1 MPRTI
6 EERLQEV
13 LSAVGGEWPQA
24 CPESL
29 DTIAQLLRTLLADF
43 KAEGI
48 AGRTIMDPARI
59 QLDNC

>member
-13 LSAVGGEWPQA
+13 L
-24 CPESL
+24 ESIKSIDEKHRIYTL
-29 DTIAQLLRTLLADF
+29 VTKLLADF

-48 AGRTIMDPARI
+48 AHRI
-59 QLDNC
+59 IHEA